1 MKGKEIK
8 KSKQLIHSLA
18 ELCINKIYENKY
30 ATNQKERYTNQINL
44 IKKIFMKNSKLI
56 NDNKLNKNDINIV
69 LIEKTNKNKKHQKIK
84 IYQLNQYIY
93 LMKKNYLYL
102 KMKIIYMMEI

>member
-8 KSKQLIHSLA
+8 KWKQQIHSLA
-18 ELCINKIYENKY
+18 ELCIKKIYENKFLI
-30 ATNQKERYTNQINL
+30 NQKERYTNQINL
-44 IKKIFMKNSKLI
+44 IKKIFMKNKLI

-69 LIEKTNKNKKHQKIK
+69 LIEKTNKNKMHQKIK